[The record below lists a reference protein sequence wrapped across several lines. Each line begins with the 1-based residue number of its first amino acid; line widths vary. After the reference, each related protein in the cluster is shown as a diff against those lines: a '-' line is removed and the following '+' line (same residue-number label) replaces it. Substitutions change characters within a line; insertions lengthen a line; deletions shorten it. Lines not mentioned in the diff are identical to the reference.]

1 MNLEAVAQSLE
12 NRKLRRE
19 LESLRALAQ
28 WQQSEACVDIE
39 LLQDA
44 VASVRAVSARL
55 GLFLPVALLTNP
67 ANPSPLTSLVLGA
80 EAVSRNMSY
89 YY

>member
-1 MNLEAVAQSLE
+1 M
-12 NRKLRRE
+12 R
-19 LESLRALAQ
+19 
-28 WQQSEACVDIE
+28 DID

-89 YY
+89 HYSTPRPDMIGPRSQGKIDAESRCRML